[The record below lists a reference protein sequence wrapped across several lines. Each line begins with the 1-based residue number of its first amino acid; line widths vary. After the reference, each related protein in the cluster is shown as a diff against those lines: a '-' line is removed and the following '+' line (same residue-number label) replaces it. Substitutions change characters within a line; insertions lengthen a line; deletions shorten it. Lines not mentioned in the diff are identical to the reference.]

1 MRLVGIGFEKSERG
15 TPQGGVISPL
25 LANIALDGMERQF
38 GIYSRTGKHNPPSKR
53 RRYNKDV
60 AFFRY
65 ADDFI
70 IIAPSRDVRA
80 NYIIPKVKS
89 SLLTVGLSLNEVK
102 TRIVNVSDGLEESSA
117 KA

>member
-1 MRLVGIGFEKSERG
+1 MG
-15 TPQGGVISPL
+15 
-25 LANIALDGMERQF
+25 RQF
-38 GIYSRTGKHNPPSKR
+38 GIYSRTDKYNPPSKR

-65 ADDFI
+65 TDDFI
-70 IIAPSRDVRA
+70 IIAPSRVVRV

-89 SLLTVGLSLNEVK
+89 SLLTIDLSLNEAK
-102 TRIVNVSDGLEESSA
+102 TRIVNVSNGLEEPSA